1 MLEYNEFKIKEINA
15 PTKSEGGQNLKNS
28 QSTVDLHIARF
39 LDQFIKDGKPFYLIV
54 EEFNQSVNEGILGRV
69 VGGLTGLAL
78 GKAIGGFLV
87 RVFQLPPGTVLHK
100 ILTSSLFYM
109 AVGAAIGRSSQN
121 KPTTG

>member
-1 MLEYNEFKIKEINA
+1 MLMYDEYTVQNSFLKKQSATCSKDTKE
-15 PTKSEGGQNLKNS
+15 
-28 QSTVDLHIARF
+28 DLYITQF
-39 LDQFIKDGKPFYLIV
+39 LDEFIKGNKPFYLIV

-87 RVFQLPPGTVLHK
+87 RIFQLPPGTVLHK

-109 AVGAAIGRSSQN
+109 AVGAAIGKSSQN
-121 KPTTG
+121 KPSIS